1 MVAYEPVAGVGGA
14 FLIKERGG
22 RGGEDFN
29 FGRAGAV
36 PGAAPQWGHRTGE
49 RCISKNKVLQLMQR
63 RFSPRL
69 GFSAGIIVALQWD
82 SSRYSPRRHDG

>member
-1 MVAYEPVAGVGGA
+1 MPYDPAVEVGGA
-14 FLIKERGG
+14 FLINERGG
-22 RGGEDFN
+22 RGGEDFS

-36 PGAAPQWGHRTGE
+36 PGAAPQCGQITGE

-82 SSRYSPRRHDG
+82 SSRYSPRHHDG